1 MVYNSDDALPLAN
14 RVIEGIFEKQG
25 EHVLKLDM
33 RRLENAVCS
42 YFIICHARSTTQV
55 SALAESVEMIVKRET
70 GERPLHKEGL
80 ENCLWVLL
88 DYGDVVVHIFQE
100 EQRGFYKLEDLWA
113 DAETELVQEDN
124 SKSI

>member
-1 MVYNSDDALPLAN
+1 MVYNGDDALPLVKG
-14 RVIEGIFEKQG
+14 VIEGLLDKQG
-25 EHVLKLDM
+25 EQILKLDM

-55 SALAESVEMIVKRET
+55 DALAESVELLVKRET

-88 DYGDVVVHIFQE
+88 DYGNVVVHIFQE
-100 EQRGFYKLEDLWA
+100 EQREFYRLEELWA
-113 DAETELVQEDN
+113 DADTELVEEN
-124 SKSI
+124 NRN

>member
-1 MVYNSDDALPLAN
+1 MVYNTDDALPLVN
-14 RVIEGIFEKQG
+14 KVIEGIFDKQG
-25 EHVLKLDM
+25 EDVLKLDM

-55 SALAESVEMIVKRET
+55 DALAESVEMSVKRDA

-100 EQRGFYKLEDLWA
+100 EQRDFYRLEDLWA
-113 DAETELVQEDN
+113 DAETELVIEN
-124 SKSI
+124 KSKSI